1 MKKIKFDVMLGA
13 RWQCTLTYEYCPLFP
28 LDEQDL
34 RKFIEE
40 QRPTLKNKPYRI
52 VLSINNSYHKETD
65 IKSVGQKVKW

>member
-1 MKKIKFDVMLGA
+1 MKKIKFDVMLGD

-40 QRPTLKNKPYRI
+40 QRPTLKNKPYKI
-52 VLSINNSYHKETD
+52 FEL
-65 IKSVGQKVKW
+65 